1 MKNDSLSNIEWS
13 RLTDIH
19 NILLPFK
26 ELTDNLQTDT
36 LSLSCVIPSLLELS
50 LHLKDPSLPKQLSQ
64 QLNKSLSERSDVFLN
79 PSAHNFDPLPAA
91 ACFLDPTVSTFMMR
105 DDTVQLLEAAKAF
118 IKFKV
123 FKVGDY
129 NIHINSL

>member
-1 MKNDSLSNIEWS
+1 MKHDSLSNTEWS

-19 NILLPFK
+19 KLLLPFK
-26 ELTDNLQTDT
+26 EQTDNLQTDT
-36 LSLSCVIPSLLELS
+36 LSLSCIIPSLLELS

-64 QLNKSLSERSDVFLN
+64 QLNKSLSERFDVFLN

-118 IKFKV
+118 IKFM
-123 FKVGDY
+123 VGDC

>member
-1 MKNDSLSNIEWS
+1 MKHDSLSNTEWS

-19 NILLPFK
+19 KLLLPFK
-26 ELTDNLQTDT
+26 EQTDNLQTDI

-64 QLNKSLSERSDVFLN
+64 QLNKSLSERFGVFLN

-91 ACFLDPTVSTFMMR
+91 ACFLDPAVSTFMMR
-105 DDTVQLLEAAKAF
+105 DDTVQFLEAAKAF

-123 FKVGDY
+123 GDY
-129 NIHINSL
+129 NTHINSL